1 MERVK
6 EGGRQLVAGGTAGM
20 IEVCLMHP
28 LDLVKTR
35 LQIGGGHYKGLL
47 DCFGQIIRKE
57 GPLGFYKGILPPILA
72 ETPKRAIKFATF
84 DQYKSLLEPLQ
95 EFQVPLYARLSL
107 AGLMSGIT
115 EAFVICPFEA
125 VKVRLQSEMN
135 VSLTQQKSAVTMAKE
150 IIKTN
155 GLGTNGL
162 YLGLGATLW
171 RHGVWNLFYFGLY
184 HNLKTLIISSPTQQS
199 SSQTNSSGSVLLKLG
214 LGFISGSIAS
224 IANIP
229 FDVAKSR
236 IQGPQ
241 PKGKSRTYIT
251 TWQTISLIKREEGI
265 AALYR
270 GLLPKVMRLGPGG
283 GIMLV
288 VYETVY
294 EFLSKHA

>member
-95 EFQVPLYARLSL
+95 EFQVPSY
-107 AGLMSGIT
+107 
-115 EAFVICPFEA
+115 AFVICPFEA

-135 VSLTQQKSAVTMAKE
+135 VSLTQQKSAVTMARE

-171 RHGVWNLFYFGLY
+171 RHA
-184 HNLKTLIISSPTQQS
+184 PTQQS

-229 FDVAKSR
+229 FDVAKS
-236 IQGPQ
+236 PQ

-251 TWQTISLIKREEGI
+251 TWQTISLIKREE
-265 AALYR
+265 
-270 GLLPKVMRLGPGG
+270 VMRLGPGG